1 MSDEKTPNRDRAYP
15 PVLVA
20 VVVAL
25 LLLLGIAS
33 LGSYRDLQAA
43 RQRQEEL
50 EAKIEATVQRNAEL
64 TSRIQRLQDDPL
76 AIERL
81 AREHYRMMYPG
92 DVVIMM
98 PGDPAASGSGPR
110 SSPSSGAS
118 PSPPGTG

>member
-1 MSDEKTPNRDRAYP
+1 LSNDKTPGNERPYP

-20 VVVAL
+20 VVIAL

-33 LGSYRDLQAA
+33 LGSYRDLEAA
-43 RQRQEEL
+43 QQRQELL
-50 EAKIEATVQRNAEL
+50 ETKIESTLQRNAEL

-92 DVVIMM
+92 DVVIVL
-98 PGDPAASGSGPR
+98 PEEPVQATVTSPPAVT
-110 SSPSSGAS
+110 PSA
-118 PSPPGTG
+118 SPPGTG

>member
-1 MSDEKTPNRDRAYP
+1 MSNDKTPDSTHTYP

-43 RQRQEEL
+43 QQRQELL
-50 EAKIEATVQRNAEL
+50 ETKIESTLQRNEEL
-64 TSRIQRLQDDPL
+64 TRRIQRLQDDPL

-81 AREHYRMMYPG
+81 AREHYRMMHPG
-92 DVVIMM
+92 DVVIIL
-98 PGDPAASGSGPR
+98 PEEPVPAIVTSPPTATAS
-110 SSPSSGAS
+110 AS
-118 PSPPGTG
+118 HPGTG

>member
-1 MSDEKTPNRDRAYP
+1 MSNEKTPGSTRTYP

-43 RQRQEEL
+43 QQRQELL
-50 EAKIEATVQRNAEL
+50 ETKIESTRQRNEDL
-64 TSRIQRLQDDPL
+64 TRRIQRLQDDPL

-81 AREHYRMMYPG
+81 AREHYRMMHPG
-92 DVVIMM
+92 DDVIEL
-98 PGDPAASGSGPR
+98 PEDPEEATVANP
-110 SSPSSGAS
+110 PTVPPTAS
-118 PSPPGTG
+118 PLGTG

>member
-1 MSDEKTPNRDRAYP
+1 MSKDKAPDSSRTYP

-43 RQRQEEL
+43 QERQDLLESKIESTLQNNEEL
-50 EAKIEATVQRNAEL
+50 ARRIE
-64 TSRIQRLQDDPL
+64 RLQNDPL

-81 AREHYRMMYPG
+81 AREQYRMMHPG
-92 DVVIMM
+92 DVVIIL
-98 PGDPAASGSGPR
+98 PEEPTPATATNPAPETP
-110 SSPSSGAS
+110 SPSHL
-118 PSPPGTG
+118 GTG

>member
-1 MSDEKTPNRDRAYP
+1 MSKEQAPGGNRTYP

-43 RQRQEEL
+43 QERQDLLESKIESTMQSNEEL
-50 EAKIEATVQRNAEL
+50 AR
-64 TSRIQRLQDDPL
+64 RIQRLQDDPL

-81 AREHYRMMYPG
+81 AREHYRMMLPE
-92 DVVIMM
+92 DVVIIL
-98 PGDPAASGSGPR
+98 PEEPTHATATSPPPETL
-110 SSPSSGAS
+110 SPSH
-118 PSPPGTG
+118 PGTG